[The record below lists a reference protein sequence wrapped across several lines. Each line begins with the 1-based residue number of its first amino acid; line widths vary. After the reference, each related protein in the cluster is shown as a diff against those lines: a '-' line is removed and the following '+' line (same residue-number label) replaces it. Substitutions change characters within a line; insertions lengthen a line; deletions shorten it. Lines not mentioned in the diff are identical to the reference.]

1 MWKEQ
6 EGYLLYEPD
15 QDTLV
20 VSEHIEIHNMQK
32 TAGILPVHSVEKD
45 GMELFLWEHQGLV
58 ELSECIGDLNQKRFV
73 QVLLSVL
80 EVLQEVR
87 AQDVRNLEKIVL
99 DPKYIYMD
107 PYTDQIYL
115 IQLPIPEPMQ
125 SHIGWENRLK
135 ALFNNLLGKNAISG
149 TDFAQS
155 MQILL
160 RGKIAAPEN
169 LGRNLQIIAQK
180 RIYGFAY
187 QKRTRQRR
195 IQSYENPQIRETF
208 EELWII
214 TEKTESQKSQQN
226 VLQSDIKSEIKP
238 ETKPEQIQENI
249 DINTKKEELHIQNR
263 AEESEAEILKQEDQ
277 EQQLQ
282 QQIQEQEV
290 PPHTE
295 RFQQKL
301 LSDQTVATA
310 TKKKEKKQGG
320 IFFRKKKEK
329 EENPVSEPPK
339 IQEVQ
344 SQKPAQEK
352 INTSINAN
360 TNSNSNTNTNTNTNT
375 ILQDQVQI
383 LQNARSRKQDTQV
396 LRQNIWN
403 SISGAPGSGGF
414 ASVAPVKLGGQS
426 GGMGGTGNS
435 QGLQKEQAGNELH
448 FVSFDGT
455 GRVDFLVNKSYFVI
469 GKMAS
474 QVDGVINYTPT
485 ISRAHCA
492 IQLEGSEVY
501 LEDLGSS
508 NHTFVNDRELTPY
521 ERVRIT
527 PKDNIRLAKERFAI
541 LYR

>member
-45 GMELFLWEHQGLV
+45 GIELFLWEHQGLV

-73 QVLLSVL
+73 QVLFSVL

-125 SHIGWENRLK
+125 SHIGWESRLK
-135 ALFNNLLGKNAISG
+135 TLFQDLLEKNSISG

-180 RIYGFAY
+180 RIYGFTY
-187 QKRTRQRR
+187 QKRARQRR
-195 IQSYENPQIRETF
+195 IQPYENPQIREAF
-208 EELWII
+208 EELWSI
-214 TEKTESQKSQQN
+214 TEKTESQKSQKN
-226 VLQSDIKSEIKP
+226 SLQQETNRKADSESDRKPELRPEVREETKSEIKP
-238 ETKPEQIQENI
+238 E
-249 DINTKKEELHIQNR
+249 
-263 AEESEAEILKQEDQ
+263 
-277 EQQLQ
+277 
-282 QQIQEQEV
+282 QIQEQEV
-290 PPHTE
+290 SQHTE
-295 RFQQKL
+295 RFHQKL
-301 LSDQTVATA
+301 LSDQTAATVE
-310 TKKKEKKQGG
+310 KKKEKKQSG

-329 EENPVSEPPK
+329 EEKPVSEPPK

-344 SQKPAQEK
+344 PQKSVTENPNTN
-352 INTSINAN
+352 INSNMS
-360 TNSNSNTNTNTNTNT
+360 TNSNPNTMQ
-375 ILQDQVQI
+375 QDQVQI

-414 ASVAPVKLGGQS
+414 ASVAPVKLGGQNGS
-426 GGMGGTGNS
+426 TGNS
-435 QGLQKEQAGNELH
+435 QGLQREKMGNELH

-455 GRVDFLVNKSYFVI
+455 GRVDFLINKSYFVI

-474 QVDGVINYTPT
+474 QVDGVISYTPT

>member
-45 GMELFLWEHQGLV
+45 GIELFLWEHQGLV

-125 SHIGWENRLK
+125 SHIGWESRLK
-135 ALFNNLLGKNAISG
+135 TLFQDLLGKNSISG

-180 RIYGFAY
+180 RIYGFTY
-187 QKRTRQRR
+187 QKRARQRK
-195 IQSYENPQIRETF
+195 IQPYENPQIREAF
-208 EELWII
+208 EELWSI
-214 TEKTESQKSQQN
+214 TEKTESQKSQKN
-226 VLQSDIKSEIKP
+226 SLQQETNRKADSESDRKPELRPEVREETKSEIKP
-238 ETKPEQIQENI
+238 E
-249 DINTKKEELHIQNR
+249 
-263 AEESEAEILKQEDQ
+263 
-277 EQQLQ
+277 
-282 QQIQEQEV
+282 QIQEQEV
-290 PPHTE
+290 SQHTE
-295 RFQQKL
+295 RFHQKL
-301 LSDQTVATA
+301 LSDQTAATVE
-310 TKKKEKKQGG
+310 KKKQKKQSG

-329 EENPVSEPPK
+329 EEKPVSEPPK

-344 SQKPAQEK
+344 PQKSVTENP
-352 INTSINAN
+352 NTMQ
-360 TNSNSNTNTNTNTNT
+360 
-375 ILQDQVQI
+375 QDQVQI

-414 ASVAPVKLGGQS
+414 ASVAPVKLGGQNGS
-426 GGMGGTGNS
+426 TGNS
-435 QGLQKEQAGNELH
+435 QGLQRETAGNELH

-455 GRVDFLVNKSYFVI
+455 GRVDFLINKSYFVI

-474 QVDGVINYTPT
+474 QVDGVISYTPT

>member
-45 GMELFLWEHQGLV
+45 GIELFLWEHQGLV

-125 SHIGWENRLK
+125 SHIGWESRLK
-135 ALFNNLLGKNAISG
+135 TLFQDLLGKNSISG
-149 TDFAQS
+149 MDFAQS

-169 LGRNLQIIAQK
+169 LRRNLQIIAQK
-180 RIYGFAY
+180 RIYGFTY
-187 QKRTRQRR
+187 QKRARQRR
-195 IQSYENPQIRETF
+195 IQPYENPQIREAF
-208 EELWII
+208 EELWSI
-214 TEKTESQKSQQN
+214 TEKTESQKSQKN
-226 VLQSDIKSEIKP
+226 SLQQETNRKADSESDRKPELRPEVREETKSEIKP
-238 ETKPEQIQENI
+238 E
-249 DINTKKEELHIQNR
+249 
-263 AEESEAEILKQEDQ
+263 
-277 EQQLQ
+277 
-282 QQIQEQEV
+282 QIQEQEV
-290 PPHTE
+290 SQHTE
-295 RFQQKL
+295 RFHQKL
-301 LSDQTVATA
+301 LSDQTAATVE
-310 TKKKEKKQGG
+310 KKKEKKQSG

-329 EENPVSEPPK
+329 EEKPVSEPPK

-344 SQKPAQEK
+344 PQKSVTENP
-352 INTSINAN
+352 NTMQ
-360 TNSNSNTNTNTNTNT
+360 
-375 ILQDQVQI
+375 QDQVQI

-414 ASVAPVKLGGQS
+414 ASVAPVKLGGQNGS
-426 GGMGGTGNS
+426 TGNS
-435 QGLQKEQAGNELH
+435 QGLQRETAGNELH

-455 GRVDFLVNKSYFVI
+455 GRVDFLINKSYFVI

-474 QVDGVINYTPT
+474 QVDGVISYTPT

>member
-45 GMELFLWEHQGLV
+45 GIELFLWEHQGLV

-125 SHIGWENRLK
+125 SHIGWESRLK
-135 ALFNNLLGKNAISG
+135 TLFQDLLGKNSISG

-180 RIYGFAY
+180 RIYGFTY
-187 QKRTRQRR
+187 QKRARQRR
-195 IQSYENPQIRETF
+195 IQPYENPQIREAF
-208 EELWII
+208 EELWSI
-214 TEKTESQKSQQN
+214 TEKTESQKSQKN
-226 VLQSDIKSEIKP
+226 SLQQETNKKADSKSDRKPELRPEVREETKSEIKP
-238 ETKPEQIQENI
+238 E
-249 DINTKKEELHIQNR
+249 
-263 AEESEAEILKQEDQ
+263 
-277 EQQLQ
+277 
-282 QQIQEQEV
+282 QIQEQEV
-290 PPHTE
+290 SQHTE
-295 RFQQKL
+295 RFHQKL
-301 LSDQTVATA
+301 FSDQTAATVE
-310 TKKKEKKQGG
+310 KKKEKKQSG

-329 EENPVSEPPK
+329 EEKPVSEPPK

-344 SQKPAQEK
+344 PQKSVTENP
-352 INTSINAN
+352 N
-360 TNSNSNTNTNTNTNT
+360 TNINSNTSANSNPNTMQ
-375 ILQDQVQI
+375 QDQVQI

-414 ASVAPVKLGGQS
+414 ASVAPVKLGGQNGS
-426 GGMGGTGNS
+426 TGNS
-435 QGLQKEQAGNELH
+435 QGLQREKMGNELH

-455 GRVDFLVNKSYFVI
+455 GRVDFLINKSYFVI

-474 QVDGVINYTPT
+474 QVDGVISYTPT

>member
-6 EGYLLYEPD
+6 EGYLLYEPE

-45 GMELFLWEHQGLV
+45 GIELFLWEHQGLV

-125 SHIGWENRLK
+125 SHIGWESRLK
-135 ALFNNLLGKNAISG
+135 TLFQDLLEKNTISG

-180 RIYGFAY
+180 RIYGFTY
-187 QKRTRQRR
+187 QKRARQRR
-195 IQSYENPQIRETF
+195 IQPYENPQIRESF
-208 EELWII
+208 EELWSI
-214 TEKTESQKSQQN
+214 TEKTESQKSQKNISQQETN
-226 VLQSDIKSEIKP
+226 GKADSESDRKPELRPEVREETKSEIKP
-238 ETKPEQIQENI
+238 E
-249 DINTKKEELHIQNR
+249 
-263 AEESEAEILKQEDQ
+263 
-277 EQQLQ
+277 
-282 QQIQEQEV
+282 QIQEQEV
-290 PPHTE
+290 SQHTE
-295 RFQQKL
+295 RFHQKL
-301 LSDQTVATA
+301 LSDQTAATVE
-310 TKKKEKKQGG
+310 KKKEKKQSG

-329 EENPVSEPPK
+329 EEKPVSEPPK

-344 SQKPAQEK
+344 PQKSVTENPNTN
-352 INTSINAN
+352 INSNTS
-360 TNSNSNTNTNTNTNT
+360 TNSNPNTMQ
-375 ILQDQVQI
+375 QDQVQI

-414 ASVAPVKLGGQS
+414 ASVAPVKLGGQNGS
-426 GGMGGTGNS
+426 TGNS
-435 QGLQKEQAGNELH
+435 QGLQREKMGNELH

-455 GRVDFLVNKSYFVI
+455 GRVDFLINKSYFVI

-474 QVDGVINYTPT
+474 QVDGVISYTPT

>member
-45 GMELFLWEHQGLV
+45 GIELFLWEHQGLV

-125 SHIGWENRLK
+125 SHIGWESRLK
-135 ALFNNLLGKNAISG
+135 TLFQDLLGKNSISG
-149 TDFAQS
+149 MDFAQS

-180 RIYGFAY
+180 RIYGFTY
-187 QKRTRQRR
+187 QKRARQRR
-195 IQSYENPQIRETF
+195 IQPYENPQIREAF
-208 EELWII
+208 EELWSI
-214 TEKTESQKSQQN
+214 TEKTESQKSQKN
-226 VLQSDIKSEIKP
+226 SLQQETNKKADSKSDRKPELRPEVREETKSEIKP
-238 ETKPEQIQENI
+238 E
-249 DINTKKEELHIQNR
+249 
-263 AEESEAEILKQEDQ
+263 
-277 EQQLQ
+277 
-282 QQIQEQEV
+282 QIQEQEV
-290 PPHTE
+290 SQHTE
-295 RFQQKL
+295 RFHQKL
-301 LSDQTVATA
+301 LSDQTAATVE
-310 TKKKEKKQGG
+310 KKKEKKQSG

-329 EENPVSEPPK
+329 EEKPVSEPPK

-344 SQKPAQEK
+344 PQKSVTENP
-352 INTSINAN
+352 N
-360 TNSNSNTNTNTNTNT
+360 TNINSNTSANSNPNTMQ
-375 ILQDQVQI
+375 QDQVQI

-414 ASVAPVKLGGQS
+414 ASVAPVKLGGQNGS
-426 GGMGGTGNS
+426 TGNS
-435 QGLQKEQAGNELH
+435 QGLQREKMGNELH

-455 GRVDFLVNKSYFVI
+455 GRVDFLINKSYFVI

-474 QVDGVINYTPT
+474 QVDGVISYTPT

>member
-45 GMELFLWEHQGLV
+45 GIELFLWEHQGLV

-125 SHIGWENRLK
+125 SHIGWESRLK
-135 ALFNNLLGKNAISG
+135 TLFQDLLGKNSISG

-180 RIYGFAY
+180 RIYGFTY
-187 QKRTRQRR
+187 QKRARQRR
-195 IQSYENPQIRETF
+195 IQPYENPQIREAF
-208 EELWII
+208 EELWSI
-214 TEKTESQKSQQN
+214 TEKTESQKSQKN
-226 VLQSDIKSEIKP
+226 SLQQETNRKADSESDRKPELRPEVREETKSEIKP
-238 ETKPEQIQENI
+238 E
-249 DINTKKEELHIQNR
+249 
-263 AEESEAEILKQEDQ
+263 
-277 EQQLQ
+277 
-282 QQIQEQEV
+282 QIQEQEV
-290 PPHTE
+290 SQHTE
-295 RFQQKL
+295 RFHQKL
-301 LSDQTVATA
+301 LSDQTAATVE
-310 TKKKEKKQGG
+310 KKKEKKQSG

-329 EENPVSEPPK
+329 EEKPVSEPPK

-344 SQKPAQEK
+344 PQKSVTENP
-352 INTSINAN
+352 N
-360 TNSNSNTNTNTNTNT
+360 TNINSNTSANSNPNTMQ
-375 ILQDQVQI
+375 QDQVQI

-414 ASVAPVKLGGQS
+414 ASVAPVKLGGQNGS
-426 GGMGGTGNS
+426 TGNS
-435 QGLQKEQAGNELH
+435 QGLQREKMGNELH

-455 GRVDFLVNKSYFVI
+455 GRVDFLINKSYFVI

-474 QVDGVINYTPT
+474 QVDGVISYTPT

-492 IQLEGSEVY
+492 IQLEGNEVY

>member
-45 GMELFLWEHQGLV
+45 GIELFLWEHQGLV

-73 QVLLSVL
+73 QGRRSVL

-125 SHIGWENRLK
+125 SHIGWESRLK
-135 ALFNNLLGKNAISG
+135 TLFQNLLGKNTISG

-160 RGKIAAPEN
+160 RGKIVAPEN

-180 RIYGFAY
+180 RIYGFTY
-187 QKRTRQRR
+187 QKRARQRR
-195 IQSYENPQIRETF
+195 IQPYENPQIREVF
-208 EELWII
+208 EELWSI
-214 TEKTESQKSQQN
+214 TEKTESQKSQKN
-226 VLQSDIKSEIKP
+226 SLQQETNGKADSESDRKPELRPEVREETKSEIKP
-238 ETKPEQIQENI
+238 E
-249 DINTKKEELHIQNR
+249 
-263 AEESEAEILKQEDQ
+263 
-277 EQQLQ
+277 
-282 QQIQEQEV
+282 QIQEQEV
-290 PPHTE
+290 SQHTE
-295 RFQQKL
+295 RFHQKL
-301 LSDQTVATA
+301 LSDQTAATVE
-310 TKKKEKKQGG
+310 KKKEKKQSG

-329 EENPVSEPPK
+329 EEKPVSEPPK

-344 SQKPAQEK
+344 PQKSVTENP
-352 INTSINAN
+352 NTSV
-360 TNSNSNTNTNTNTNT
+360 NSNTSANSNPNTMQ
-375 ILQDQVQI
+375 QDQVQI

-414 ASVAPVKLGGQS
+414 ASVAPVKLGGQNGS
-426 GGMGGTGNS
+426 TGNS
-435 QGLQKEQAGNELH
+435 QGLQREKMGNELH

-455 GRVDFLVNKSYFVI
+455 GRVDFLINKSYFVI

-474 QVDGVINYTPT
+474 QVDGVISYTPT

>member
-45 GMELFLWEHQGLV
+45 GIELFLWEHQGLV

-125 SHIGWENRLK
+125 SHIGWESRLK
-135 ALFNNLLGKNAISG
+135 TLFQDLLGKNTISG

-187 QKRTRQRR
+187 QKRTRTRR
-195 IQSYENPQIRETF
+195 IQPYENPQIREAF
-208 EELWII
+208 EELWSI
-214 TEKTESQKSQQN
+214 TEKTESQKSQKNISQQETN
-226 VLQSDIKSEIKP
+226 GKADSESDRKPELRPEVREETKSEIK
-238 ETKPEQIQENI
+238 
-249 DINTKKEELHIQNR
+249 
-263 AEESEAEILKQEDQ
+263 SE
-277 EQQLQ
+277 
-282 QQIQEQEV
+282 QIQEQEV
-290 PPHTE
+290 SQHTE
-295 RFQQKL
+295 RFHQKL
-301 LSDQTVATA
+301 LSDQTAATVE
-310 TKKKEKKQGG
+310 KKKEKKQSG

-329 EENPVSEPPK
+329 EEKPVSEPPK

-344 SQKPAQEK
+344 PQKSVTENPNTN
-352 INTSINAN
+352 INSNTS
-360 TNSNSNTNTNTNTNT
+360 TNSNPNTMQ
-375 ILQDQVQI
+375 QDQVQI

-414 ASVAPVKLGGQS
+414 ASVAPVKLGGQNGS
-426 GGMGGTGNS
+426 TGNS
-435 QGLQKEQAGNELH
+435 QGLQREKMGNELH

-455 GRVDFLVNKSYFVI
+455 GRVDFLINKSYFVI

-474 QVDGVINYTPT
+474 QVDGVISYTPT

>member
-6 EGYLLYEPD
+6 EGYLLYEPE

-32 TAGILPVHSVEKD
+32 TAGILSVHSVEKD
-45 GMELFLWEHQGLV
+45 GIELFLWEHQGLV

-125 SHIGWENRLK
+125 SHIGWESRLK
-135 ALFNNLLGKNAISG
+135 TLFQDLLGKNSISG

-180 RIYGFAY
+180 RIYGFTY
-187 QKRTRQRR
+187 QKRARQRR
-195 IQSYENPQIRETF
+195 IQPYENPQIREAF
-208 EELWII
+208 EELWSI
-214 TEKTESQKSQQN
+214 TEKTESQKSQKN
-226 VLQSDIKSEIKP
+226 SLQQETNRKADSESDRKPELRPEVREETKSEIKP
-238 ETKPEQIQENI
+238 E
-249 DINTKKEELHIQNR
+249 
-263 AEESEAEILKQEDQ
+263 
-277 EQQLQ
+277 
-282 QQIQEQEV
+282 QIQEQEV
-290 PPHTE
+290 SQHTE
-295 RFQQKL
+295 RFHQKL
-301 LSDQTVATA
+301 LSDQTAATVE
-310 TKKKEKKQGG
+310 KKKEKKQSG

-329 EENPVSEPPK
+329 EEKPVSEPPK

-344 SQKPAQEK
+344 PQKSVTENP
-352 INTSINAN
+352 N
-360 TNSNSNTNTNTNTNT
+360 TNINSNTSANSNPNTMQ
-375 ILQDQVQI
+375 QDQVQI

-414 ASVAPVKLGGQS
+414 ASVAPVKLGGQNGS
-426 GGMGGTGNS
+426 TGNS
-435 QGLQKEQAGNELH
+435 QGLQREKMGNELH

-455 GRVDFLVNKSYFVI
+455 GRVDFLINKSYFVI

-474 QVDGVINYTPT
+474 QVDGVISYTPT

>member
-6 EGYLLYEPD
+6 EGYLLYEPE

-45 GMELFLWEHQGLV
+45 GIELFLWEHQGLV

-125 SHIGWENRLK
+125 SHIGWESRLK
-135 ALFNNLLGKNAISG
+135 TLFQDLLGKNSISG

-180 RIYGFAY
+180 RIYGFTY
-187 QKRTRQRR
+187 QKRARQRR
-195 IQSYENPQIRETF
+195 IQPYENPQIREAF
-208 EELWII
+208 EELWSI
-214 TEKTESQKSQQN
+214 TEKTESQKSQKN
-226 VLQSDIKSEIKP
+226 SLQQETNKKADSKSDRKPELRPEVREETKSEIKP
-238 ETKPEQIQENI
+238 E
-249 DINTKKEELHIQNR
+249 
-263 AEESEAEILKQEDQ
+263 
-277 EQQLQ
+277 
-282 QQIQEQEV
+282 QIQEQEV
-290 PPHTE
+290 SQHTE
-295 RFQQKL
+295 RFHQKL
-301 LSDQTVATA
+301 LSDQTAATVE
-310 TKKKEKKQGG
+310 KKKEKKQSG

-329 EENPVSEPPK
+329 EEKPVSEPPK

-344 SQKPAQEK
+344 PQKSVTENP
-352 INTSINAN
+352 NTSV
-360 TNSNSNTNTNTNTNT
+360 NSNPNTMHK
-375 ILQDQVQI
+375 DQVQI

-403 SISGAPGSGGF
+403 SISGKPGSGGF
-414 ASVAPVKLGGQS
+414 ASVAPVKLGGQNGS
-426 GGMGGTGNS
+426 TGNS
-435 QGLQKEQAGNELH
+435 QGLQREKMGNELH

-455 GRVDFLVNKSYFVI
+455 GRIDFLINKSYFVI

-474 QVDGVINYTPT
+474 QVDGVISYTPT

>member
-45 GMELFLWEHQGLV
+45 GIELFLWEHQGLV

-125 SHIGWENRLK
+125 SHIGWESRLK
-135 ALFNNLLGKNAISG
+135 TLFQDLLGKNSISG

-180 RIYGFAY
+180 RIYGFTY
-187 QKRTRQRR
+187 QKRARQRR
-195 IQSYENPQIRETF
+195 IQPYENPQIREAF
-208 EELWII
+208 EELWSI
-214 TEKTESQKSQQN
+214 TEKTESQKSQKN
-226 VLQSDIKSEIKP
+226 SLQQETNGKADSESDRKPELRPEVREETKSEIKP
-238 ETKPEQIQENI
+238 E
-249 DINTKKEELHIQNR
+249 
-263 AEESEAEILKQEDQ
+263 
-277 EQQLQ
+277 
-282 QQIQEQEV
+282 QIQEQEV
-290 PPHTE
+290 SQHTE
-295 RFQQKL
+295 RFHQKL
-301 LSDQTVATA
+301 LSDQTAATVE
-310 TKKKEKKQGG
+310 KKKEKKQSG

-329 EENPVSEPPK
+329 EEKPVSEPPK

-344 SQKPAQEK
+344 PQKSVTENP
-352 INTSINAN
+352 N
-360 TNSNSNTNTNTNTNT
+360 TNINSNTSTNSSPNTMQ
-375 ILQDQVQI
+375 QDQVQI

-414 ASVAPVKLGGQS
+414 ASVAPVKLGGQNGS
-426 GGMGGTGNS
+426 TGNS
-435 QGLQKEQAGNELH
+435 QGLQREKTGNELH

-455 GRVDFLVNKSYFVI
+455 GRVDFLINKSYFVI

>member
-45 GMELFLWEHQGLV
+45 GIELFLWEHQGLV

-125 SHIGWENRLK
+125 SHIGWESRLK
-135 ALFNNLLGKNAISG
+135 TLFQNLLGKNTIFG

-180 RIYGFAY
+180 RIYGFTY
-187 QKRTRQRR
+187 QKRARQRR
-195 IQSYENPQIRETF
+195 IQPYENPQIREAF
-208 EELWII
+208 EELWSI
-214 TEKTESQKSQQN
+214 TEKTESQKSQKN
-226 VLQSDIKSEIKP
+226 SLQQETNGKADSESDRKPELRPEVREETKSEIKP
-238 ETKPEQIQENI
+238 E
-249 DINTKKEELHIQNR
+249 
-263 AEESEAEILKQEDQ
+263 
-277 EQQLQ
+277 
-282 QQIQEQEV
+282 QIQEQEV
-290 PPHTE
+290 SQHTE
-295 RFQQKL
+295 RFHQKL
-301 LSDQTVATA
+301 LSDQTAATVE
-310 TKKKEKKQGG
+310 KKKEKKQSG

-329 EENPVSEPPK
+329 EEKPVSEPPK

-344 SQKPAQEK
+344 PQKSVTENP
-352 INTSINAN
+352 NTSV
-360 TNSNSNTNTNTNTNT
+360 NSNTSANSNPNTMQ
-375 ILQDQVQI
+375 QDQVQI

-414 ASVAPVKLGGQS
+414 ASVAPVKLGGQNGS
-426 GGMGGTGNS
+426 TGNS
-435 QGLQKEQAGNELH
+435 QGLQREKMGNELH

-455 GRVDFLVNKSYFVI
+455 GRVDFLINKSYFVI

-474 QVDGVINYTPT
+474 QVDGVISYTPT

>member
-6 EGYLLYEPD
+6 EGYLLYEPE

-45 GMELFLWEHQGLV
+45 GIELFLWEHQGLV

-125 SHIGWENRLK
+125 SHIGWESRLK
-135 ALFNNLLGKNAISG
+135 TLFQDLLGKNSISG

-180 RIYGFAY
+180 RIYGFTY
-187 QKRTRQRR
+187 QKRARQRR
-195 IQSYENPQIRETF
+195 IQPYENPQIREAF
-208 EELWII
+208 EELWSI
-214 TEKTESQKSQQN
+214 TEKTESQKSQKN
-226 VLQSDIKSEIKP
+226 SLQQETNRKADSESDRKPELRPEVREETKSEIKP
-238 ETKPEQIQENI
+238 E
-249 DINTKKEELHIQNR
+249 
-263 AEESEAEILKQEDQ
+263 
-277 EQQLQ
+277 
-282 QQIQEQEV
+282 QIQEQEV
-290 PPHTE
+290 SQHTE
-295 RFQQKL
+295 RFHQKL
-301 LSDQTVATA
+301 LSDQTAATVE
-310 TKKKEKKQGG
+310 KKKEKKQSG

-329 EENPVSEPPK
+329 EEKPVSEPPK

-344 SQKPAQEK
+344 PQKSVTENP
-352 INTSINAN
+352 N
-360 TNSNSNTNTNTNTNT
+360 TNINSNTSANSNPNTMQ
-375 ILQDQVQI
+375 QDQVQI

-414 ASVAPVKLGGQS
+414 ASVAPVKLGGQNGS
-426 GGMGGTGNS
+426 TGNS
-435 QGLQKEQAGNELH
+435 QGLQREKMGNELH

-455 GRVDFLVNKSYFVI
+455 GRVDFLINKSYFVI

-474 QVDGVINYTPT
+474 QVDGVISYTPT

>member
-45 GMELFLWEHQGLV
+45 GIELFLWEHQGLV

-125 SHIGWENRLK
+125 SHIGWESRLK
-135 ALFNNLLGKNAISG
+135 TLFQDLLGKNSISG

-180 RIYGFAY
+180 RIYGFTY
-187 QKRTRQRR
+187 QKRARQRR
-195 IQSYENPQIRETF
+195 IQPYENPQIREAF
-208 EELWII
+208 EELWSI
-214 TEKTESQKSQQN
+214 TEKTESQKSQKN
-226 VLQSDIKSEIKP
+226 ILQQETNRKADSESDRKPELRPEVREEIKSEIKP
-238 ETKPEQIQENI
+238 E
-249 DINTKKEELHIQNR
+249 
-263 AEESEAEILKQEDQ
+263 
-277 EQQLQ
+277 
-282 QQIQEQEV
+282 QIQEQEISQ
-290 PPHTE
+290 HTE
-295 RFQQKL
+295 RFHQKL
-301 LSDQTVATA
+301 LSDQTAATVE
-310 TKKKEKKQGG
+310 KKKEKKQSG

-329 EENPVSEPPK
+329 EEKPVSEPPK

-344 SQKPAQEK
+344 PQKSVTENP
-352 INTSINAN
+352 N
-360 TNSNSNTNTNTNTNT
+360 TNINSNTSTNSSPNTMQ
-375 ILQDQVQI
+375 QDQVQI

-414 ASVAPVKLGGQS
+414 ASVAPVKLGGQNGS
-426 GGMGGTGNS
+426 MGNS
-435 QGLQKEQAGNELH
+435 QGLQREKMGNELH

-455 GRVDFLVNKSYFVI
+455 GRIDFLINKSYFVI

-474 QVDGVINYTPT
+474 QVDGVISYTPT

>member
-45 GMELFLWEHQGLV
+45 GIELFLWEHQGLV

-125 SHIGWENRLK
+125 SHIGWESRLK
-135 ALFNNLLGKNAISG
+135 TLFQDLLGKNSISG

-180 RIYGFAY
+180 RIYGFTY
-187 QKRTRQRR
+187 QKRARQRR
-195 IQSYENPQIRETF
+195 IQPYENPQIREAF
-208 EELWII
+208 EELWSI
-214 TEKTESQKSQQN
+214 TEKTESQKSQKN
-226 VLQSDIKSEIKP
+226 SLQQETNRKADSESDRKPELRPEVREETKSEIKP
-238 ETKPEQIQENI
+238 EK
-249 DINTKKEELHIQNR
+249 
-263 AEESEAEILKQEDQ
+263 
-277 EQQLQ
+277 
-282 QQIQEQEV
+282 IQEQEV
-290 PPHTE
+290 SQHTE

-301 LSDQTVATA
+301 LSDQTAATVE
-310 TKKKEKKQGG
+310 KKKEKKQSG

-329 EENPVSEPPK
+329 EEKPVSEPPK

-344 SQKPAQEK
+344 PQKSVTENP
-352 INTSINAN
+352 N
-360 TNSNSNTNTNTNTNT
+360 TNINSNTSANSNPNTMQ
-375 ILQDQVQI
+375 QDQVQI

-414 ASVAPVKLGGQS
+414 ASVAPVKLGGQNGS
-426 GGMGGTGNS
+426 TGNS
-435 QGLQKEQAGNELH
+435 QGLQREKMGNELH

-455 GRVDFLVNKSYFVI
+455 GRVDFLINKSYFVI

-474 QVDGVINYTPT
+474 QVDGVISYTPT

>member
-45 GMELFLWEHQGLV
+45 GIELFLWEHQGLV

-125 SHIGWENRLK
+125 SHIGWESRLK
-135 ALFNNLLGKNAISG
+135 TLFQDLLGKNTISG

-169 LGRNLQIIAQK
+169 LGRNLQIITQK
-180 RIYGFAY
+180 RIYGFTY
-187 QKRTRQRR
+187 QKRARQRR
-195 IQSYENPQIRETF
+195 IQPYENPQIREAF
-208 EELWII
+208 EELWSI
-214 TEKTESQKSQQN
+214 TEKTESQKSQKN
-226 VLQSDIKSEIKP
+226 ILQQETNRKADSESDRKPELRPEVREEIKSEIKP
-238 ETKPEQIQENI
+238 E
-249 DINTKKEELHIQNR
+249 
-263 AEESEAEILKQEDQ
+263 
-277 EQQLQ
+277 
-282 QQIQEQEV
+282 QIQEQEV
-290 PPHTE
+290 SQHTE
-295 RFQQKL
+295 RFHQKL
-301 LSDQTVATA
+301 LSDQTAATVE
-310 TKKKEKKQGG
+310 KKKEKKQSG

-329 EENPVSEPPK
+329 EEKPVSEPPK

-344 SQKPAQEK
+344 PQKSVTENP
-352 INTSINAN
+352 NTSV
-360 TNSNSNTNTNTNTNT
+360 NSNPNTMQ
-375 ILQDQVQI
+375 QDQVQI

-414 ASVAPVKLGGQS
+414 ASVAPVKLGGQNGS
-426 GGMGGTGNS
+426 TGNS
-435 QGLQKEQAGNELH
+435 QGLQRETAGNELH

-455 GRVDFLVNKSYFVI
+455 GRVDFLINKSYFVI

-474 QVDGVINYTPT
+474 QVDGVISYTPT

>member
-32 TAGILPVHSVEKD
+32 TVGILPVHSVEKD
-45 GMELFLWEHQGLV
+45 GIELFLWEHQGLV

-73 QVLLSVL
+73 QVLFSVL

-87 AQDVRNLEKIVL
+87 AQDVRNLEKNVL

-125 SHIGWENRLK
+125 SHIGWESRLK
-135 ALFNNLLGKNAISG
+135 TLFQDLLEKNSISG

-180 RIYGFAY
+180 RIYGFTY
-187 QKRTRQRR
+187 QKRARQRR
-195 IQSYENPQIRETF
+195 IQPYENPQIREAF
-208 EELWII
+208 EELWSI
-214 TEKTESQKSQQN
+214 TEKTESQKSQKN
-226 VLQSDIKSEIKP
+226 SLQQETNRKADSESDRKPELRPEVREETKSEIKP
-238 ETKPEQIQENI
+238 E
-249 DINTKKEELHIQNR
+249 
-263 AEESEAEILKQEDQ
+263 
-277 EQQLQ
+277 
-282 QQIQEQEV
+282 QIQEQEV
-290 PPHTE
+290 SQHTE
-295 RFQQKL
+295 RFHQKL
-301 LSDQTVATA
+301 LSDQTAATVE
-310 TKKKEKKQGG
+310 KKKEKKQSG

-329 EENPVSEPPK
+329 EEKPVSEPPK

-344 SQKPAQEK
+344 PQKSVTENPNTN
-352 INTSINAN
+352 INSNMS
-360 TNSNSNTNTNTNTNT
+360 TNSNPNTMQ
-375 ILQDQVQI
+375 QDQVQI

-414 ASVAPVKLGGQS
+414 ASVAPVKLGGQNGS
-426 GGMGGTGNS
+426 TGNS
-435 QGLQKEQAGNELH
+435 QGLQREKMGNELH

-455 GRVDFLVNKSYFVI
+455 GRVDFLINKSYFVI

-474 QVDGVINYTPT
+474 QVDGVISYTPT

>member
-6 EGYLLYEPD
+6 EGYLLYEPE

-45 GMELFLWEHQGLV
+45 GIELFLWEHQGLV

-125 SHIGWENRLK
+125 SHIGWESRLK
-135 ALFNNLLGKNAISG
+135 TLFQDLLGKNSISG

-180 RIYGFAY
+180 RIYGFTY
-187 QKRTRQRR
+187 QKRARQRR
-195 IQSYENPQIRETF
+195 IQPYENPQIREAF
-208 EELWII
+208 EELWSI
-214 TEKTESQKSQQN
+214 TEKTESQKSQKN
-226 VLQSDIKSEIKP
+226 SLQQETNRKADSESDRKPELRPEVREETKSEIKP
-238 ETKPEQIQENI
+238 E
-249 DINTKKEELHIQNR
+249 
-263 AEESEAEILKQEDQ
+263 
-277 EQQLQ
+277 
-282 QQIQEQEV
+282 QIQEQEV
-290 PPHTE
+290 SQHTE
-295 RFQQKL
+295 RFHQKL
-301 LSDQTVATA
+301 LSDQTAATVE
-310 TKKKEKKQGG
+310 KKKEKKQSG

-329 EENPVSEPPK
+329 EEKPVSEPPK

-344 SQKPAQEK
+344 PQKSVTENP
-352 INTSINAN
+352 N
-360 TNSNSNTNTNTNTNT
+360 TNINSNTSANSNPNTMQ
-375 ILQDQVQI
+375 QDQVQI

-414 ASVAPVKLGGQS
+414 ASVEPVKLGGQNGS
-426 GGMGGTGNS
+426 TGNS
-435 QGLQKEQAGNELH
+435 QGLQREKMGNELH

-455 GRVDFLVNKSYFVI
+455 GRVDFLINKSYFVI

-474 QVDGVINYTPT
+474 QVDGVISYTPT

>member
-45 GMELFLWEHQGLV
+45 GIELFLWEHQGLV

-125 SHIGWENRLK
+125 SHIGWESRLK
-135 ALFNNLLGKNAISG
+135 TLFQDLLGKNSISG
-149 TDFAQS
+149 MDFAQS

-180 RIYGFAY
+180 RIYGFTY
-187 QKRTRQRR
+187 QKRARQRR
-195 IQSYENPQIRETF
+195 IQPYENPQIREAF
-208 EELWII
+208 EELWSI
-214 TEKTESQKSQQN
+214 TEKTESQKSQKN
-226 VLQSDIKSEIKP
+226 SLQQETNRKADSESDRKPELRPEVREETKSEIKP
-238 ETKPEQIQENI
+238 E
-249 DINTKKEELHIQNR
+249 
-263 AEESEAEILKQEDQ
+263 
-277 EQQLQ
+277 
-282 QQIQEQEV
+282 QIQEQEV
-290 PPHTE
+290 SQHTE
-295 RFQQKL
+295 RFHQKL
-301 LSDQTVATA
+301 LSDQTAATVE
-310 TKKKEKKQGG
+310 KKKEKKQSG

-329 EENPVSEPPK
+329 EEKPVSEPPK

-344 SQKPAQEK
+344 PQKSVTENP
-352 INTSINAN
+352 N
-360 TNSNSNTNTNTNTNT
+360 TNINPNTMQ
-375 ILQDQVQI
+375 QDQVQI

-414 ASVAPVKLGGQS
+414 ASVAPVKLGGQNGS
-426 GGMGGTGNS
+426 TGNS
-435 QGLQKEQAGNELH
+435 QGLQRETAGNELH

-455 GRVDFLVNKSYFVI
+455 GRVDFLINKSYFVI

-474 QVDGVINYTPT
+474 QVDGVISYTPT

>member
-45 GMELFLWEHQGLV
+45 GIELFLWEHQGLV

-125 SHIGWENRLK
+125 SHIGWESRLK
-135 ALFNNLLGKNAISG
+135 TLFQDLLGKNSISG

-155 MQILL
+155 MRILL

-180 RIYGFAY
+180 RIYGFTY
-187 QKRTRQRR
+187 QKRARQGR
-195 IQSYENPQIRETF
+195 IQPYENPQIREAF
-208 EELWII
+208 EELWSI
-214 TEKTESQKSQQN
+214 TEKTESQKSQKN
-226 VLQSDIKSEIKP
+226 SLQQETNRKADSESDRKPELRPEVREETKSEIKP
-238 ETKPEQIQENI
+238 E
-249 DINTKKEELHIQNR
+249 
-263 AEESEAEILKQEDQ
+263 
-277 EQQLQ
+277 
-282 QQIQEQEV
+282 QIQEQEV
-290 PPHTE
+290 SQHTE

-301 LSDQTVATA
+301 LSDQTAATVE
-310 TKKKEKKQGG
+310 KKKEKKQSG

-329 EENPVSEPPK
+329 EEKPVSEPPK

-344 SQKPAQEK
+344 PQKSVTENP
-352 INTSINAN
+352 N
-360 TNSNSNTNTNTNTNT
+360 TNINSNTSANSNPNTMQ
-375 ILQDQVQI
+375 QDQVQI

-414 ASVAPVKLGGQS
+414 ASVAPVKLGGQNGS
-426 GGMGGTGNS
+426 TGNS
-435 QGLQKEQAGNELH
+435 QGLQREKMGNELH

-455 GRVDFLVNKSYFVI
+455 GRVDFLINKSYFVI

-474 QVDGVINYTPT
+474 QVDGVISYTPT

>member
-45 GMELFLWEHQGLV
+45 GIELFLWEHQGLV

-73 QVLLSVL
+73 QVLRSVL

-99 DPKYIYMD
+99 DPKYIYM
-107 PYTDQIYL
+107 
-115 IQLPIPEPMQ
+115 EPMQ
-125 SHIGWENRLK
+125 SHIGWESRLK
-135 ALFNNLLGKNAISG
+135 TLFQNLLGKNTISG

-160 RGKIAAPEN
+160 RGKFVAPEN

-180 RIYGFAY
+180 RIYGFTY
-187 QKRTRQRR
+187 QKRARQRR
-195 IQSYENPQIRETF
+195 IQPYENPQIREVF
-208 EELWII
+208 EELWSI
-214 TEKTESQKSQQN
+214 TEKTESQKSQKN
-226 VLQSDIKSEIKP
+226 SLQQETNGKADSESDRKPELRPEVREETKSEIKP
-238 ETKPEQIQENI
+238 E
-249 DINTKKEELHIQNR
+249 
-263 AEESEAEILKQEDQ
+263 
-277 EQQLQ
+277 
-282 QQIQEQEV
+282 QIQEQEV
-290 PPHTE
+290 SQHTE
-295 RFQQKL
+295 RFHQKL
-301 LSDQTVATA
+301 LSDQTAATVE
-310 TKKKEKKQGG
+310 KKKEKKQSG

-329 EENPVSEPPK
+329 EEKPVSEPPK

-344 SQKPAQEK
+344 PQKSVTENP
-352 INTSINAN
+352 NTSV
-360 TNSNSNTNTNTNTNT
+360 NSNTSANSNPNTMQ
-375 ILQDQVQI
+375 QDQVQI

-414 ASVAPVKLGGQS
+414 ASVAPVKLGGQNGS
-426 GGMGGTGNS
+426 TGNS
-435 QGLQKEQAGNELH
+435 QGLQREKMGNELH

-455 GRVDFLVNKSYFVI
+455 GRVDFLINKSYFVI

-474 QVDGVINYTPT
+474 QVDGVISYTPT

>member
-45 GMELFLWEHQGLV
+45 GIELFLWEHQGLV

-125 SHIGWENRLK
+125 SHIGWESRLK
-135 ALFNNLLGKNAISG
+135 TLFQDLLGKNSISG

-180 RIYGFAY
+180 RIYGFTY
-187 QKRTRQRR
+187 QKRARQRR
-195 IQSYENPQIRETF
+195 IQPYENPQIREAF
-208 EELWII
+208 EELWSI
-214 TEKTESQKSQQN
+214 TEKTESQKSQKN
-226 VLQSDIKSEIKP
+226 SLQQETNRKADSKSDRKPELRPEVREETKSEIKP
-238 ETKPEQIQENI
+238 E
-249 DINTKKEELHIQNR
+249 
-263 AEESEAEILKQEDQ
+263 
-277 EQQLQ
+277 
-282 QQIQEQEV
+282 QIQEQEV
-290 PPHTE
+290 SQHTE

-301 LSDQTVATA
+301 LSDQTAATVE
-310 TKKKEKKQGG
+310 KKKEKKQSG

-329 EENPVSEPPK
+329 EEKPVSEPPK

-344 SQKPAQEK
+344 PQKSVTENP
-352 INTSINAN
+352 N
-360 TNSNSNTNTNTNTNT
+360 TNINSNTSANSNPNTMQ
-375 ILQDQVQI
+375 QDQVQI

-414 ASVAPVKLGGQS
+414 ASVAPVKLGGQNGS
-426 GGMGGTGNS
+426 TGNS
-435 QGLQKEQAGNELH
+435 QGLQREKMGNELH

-455 GRVDFLVNKSYFVI
+455 GRVDFLINKSYFVI

-474 QVDGVINYTPT
+474 QVDGVISYTPT

>member
-45 GMELFLWEHQGLV
+45 GIELFLWEHQGLV

-115 IQLPIPEPMQ
+115 IQIPISEPMQ
-125 SHIGWENRLK
+125 SHIGWESRLK
-135 ALFNNLLGKNAISG
+135 ILFQDLLGKNTISG

-180 RIYGFAY
+180 RIYGFTY
-187 QKRTRQRR
+187 QKRARQRR
-195 IQSYENPQIRETF
+195 IQPYENPQIREAF
-208 EELWII
+208 EELWSI
-214 TEKTESQKSQQN
+214 TEKTESQKSQKN
-226 VLQSDIKSEIKP
+226 SLQQEINRKADSESDRKPELRPEVGEETKSEIKP
-238 ETKPEQIQENI
+238 E
-249 DINTKKEELHIQNR
+249 
-263 AEESEAEILKQEDQ
+263 
-277 EQQLQ
+277 
-282 QQIQEQEV
+282 QIQEQEV
-290 PPHTE
+290 SQHTE
-295 RFQQKL
+295 RFHQKL
-301 LSDQTVATA
+301 FSDQTAATVE
-310 TKKKEKKQGG
+310 KKKEKKQSG

-329 EENPVSEPPK
+329 EEKPVSEPPK

-344 SQKPAQEK
+344 PQKSVTENP
-352 INTSINAN
+352 N
-360 TNSNSNTNTNTNTNT
+360 TNINSNTSANSNPNTMQ
-375 ILQDQVQI
+375 QDQVQI

-414 ASVAPVKLGGQS
+414 ASVAPVKLGGQNGS
-426 GGMGGTGNS
+426 TGNS
-435 QGLQKEQAGNELH
+435 QGLQREKMGNELH

-455 GRVDFLVNKSYFVI
+455 GRVDFLINKSYFVI

-474 QVDGVINYTPT
+474 QVDGVISYTPT

>member
-45 GMELFLWEHQGLV
+45 GIELFLWEHQGLV

-125 SHIGWENRLK
+125 SHIGWESRLK
-135 ALFNNLLGKNAISG
+135 TLFQDLLGKNTISG
-149 TDFAQS
+149 TNFAQS

-180 RIYGFAY
+180 RIYGFTY
-187 QKRTRQRR
+187 QKRARQRR
-195 IQSYENPQIRETF
+195 IQPYENPQIREAF
-208 EELWII
+208 EELWSI
-214 TEKTESQKSQQN
+214 TEKTESQKSQKN
-226 VLQSDIKSEIKP
+226 SLQQETNRKADSESDRKPELRPEVREETKSEIKP
-238 ETKPEQIQENI
+238 E
-249 DINTKKEELHIQNR
+249 
-263 AEESEAEILKQEDQ
+263 
-277 EQQLQ
+277 
-282 QQIQEQEV
+282 QIQEQEV
-290 PPHTE
+290 SQHTE
-295 RFQQKL
+295 RFHQKL
-301 LSDQTVATA
+301 LSDQTAATVE
-310 TKKKEKKQGG
+310 KKKEKKQSG

-329 EENPVSEPPK
+329 EEKPVSEPPK

-344 SQKPAQEK
+344 PQKSVTENP
-352 INTSINAN
+352 N
-360 TNSNSNTNTNTNTNT
+360 TNINSNMSANSNPNTMQ
-375 ILQDQVQI
+375 QDQVQI

-414 ASVAPVKLGGQS
+414 ASVAPVKLGGQNGS
-426 GGMGGTGNS
+426 TGNS
-435 QGLQKEQAGNELH
+435 QGLQRETAGNELH

-455 GRVDFLVNKSYFVI
+455 GRVDFLINKSYFVI

-474 QVDGVINYTPT
+474 QVDGVISYTPT

>member
-6 EGYLLYEPD
+6 KGYLLYEPD

-45 GMELFLWEHQGLV
+45 GIELFLWEHQGLV

-125 SHIGWENRLK
+125 SHIGWESRLK
-135 ALFNNLLGKNAISG
+135 TLFQDLLGKNSISG
-149 TDFAQS
+149 MDFAQS

-180 RIYGFAY
+180 RIYGFTY
-187 QKRTRQRR
+187 QKRARQRR
-195 IQSYENPQIRETF
+195 IQPYENPQIREAF
-208 EELWII
+208 EELWSI
-214 TEKTESQKSQQN
+214 TEKTESQKSQKN
-226 VLQSDIKSEIKP
+226 SLQQETNRKADSESDRKPELRPEVREETKSEIKP
-238 ETKPEQIQENI
+238 E
-249 DINTKKEELHIQNR
+249 
-263 AEESEAEILKQEDQ
+263 
-277 EQQLQ
+277 
-282 QQIQEQEV
+282 QIQEQEV
-290 PPHTE
+290 SQHTE
-295 RFQQKL
+295 RFHQKL
-301 LSDQTVATA
+301 LSDQTAATVE
-310 TKKKEKKQGG
+310 KKKEKKQSG

-329 EENPVSEPPK
+329 EEKPVSEPPK

-344 SQKPAQEK
+344 PQKSVTENP
-352 INTSINAN
+352 N
-360 TNSNSNTNTNTNTNT
+360 TNINSNTSANSNPNTMQ
-375 ILQDQVQI
+375 QDQVQI

-414 ASVAPVKLGGQS
+414 ASVAPVKLGGQNGS
-426 GGMGGTGNS
+426 TGNS
-435 QGLQKEQAGNELH
+435 QGLQRETAGNELH

-455 GRVDFLVNKSYFVI
+455 GRVDFLINKSYFVI

-474 QVDGVINYTPT
+474 QVDGVISYTPT

>member
-6 EGYLLYEPD
+6 EGYLLYEPE

-45 GMELFLWEHQGLV
+45 GIELFLWEHQGLV

-125 SHIGWENRLK
+125 SHIGWESRLK
-135 ALFNNLLGKNAISG
+135 TLFQDLLGKNSISG
-149 TDFAQS
+149 MDFAQS

-180 RIYGFAY
+180 RIYGFTY
-187 QKRTRQRR
+187 QKRARQRR
-195 IQSYENPQIRETF
+195 IQPYENPQIREAF
-208 EELWII
+208 EELWSI
-214 TEKTESQKSQQN
+214 TEKTESQKSQKN
-226 VLQSDIKSEIKP
+226 SLQQETNRKADSESDRKPELRPEVREETKSEIKP
-238 ETKPEQIQENI
+238 E
-249 DINTKKEELHIQNR
+249 
-263 AEESEAEILKQEDQ
+263 
-277 EQQLQ
+277 
-282 QQIQEQEV
+282 QIQEQEV
-290 PPHTE
+290 SQHTE
-295 RFQQKL
+295 RFHQKL
-301 LSDQTVATA
+301 LSDQTAATVE
-310 TKKKEKKQGG
+310 KKKEKKQSG

-329 EENPVSEPPK
+329 EEKPVSEPPK

-344 SQKPAQEK
+344 PQKSVTENP
-352 INTSINAN
+352 N
-360 TNSNSNTNTNTNTNT
+360 TNINSNTSANSNPNTMQ
-375 ILQDQVQI
+375 QDQVQI

-414 ASVAPVKLGGQS
+414 ASVAPVKLGGQNGS
-426 GGMGGTGNS
+426 TGNS
-435 QGLQKEQAGNELH
+435 QGLQRETAGNELH

-455 GRVDFLVNKSYFVI
+455 GRVDFLINKSYFVI

-474 QVDGVINYTPT
+474 QVDGVISYTPT

>member
-45 GMELFLWEHQGLV
+45 GIELFLWEHQGLV

-125 SHIGWENRLK
+125 SHIGWESRLK
-135 ALFNNLLGKNAISG
+135 TLFQDLLGKNSISG

-180 RIYGFAY
+180 RIYGFTY
-187 QKRTRQRR
+187 QKRARQRR
-195 IQSYENPQIRETF
+195 IQPYENPQIREAF
-208 EELWII
+208 EELWSI
-214 TEKTESQKSQQN
+214 TEKTESQKSQKN
-226 VLQSDIKSEIKP
+226 SLQQETNRKADSESDRKPELRPEVREETKSEIKP
-238 ETKPEQIQENI
+238 E
-249 DINTKKEELHIQNR
+249 
-263 AEESEAEILKQEDQ
+263 
-277 EQQLQ
+277 
-282 QQIQEQEV
+282 QIQEQEV
-290 PPHTE
+290 SQHTE
-295 RFQQKL
+295 RFHQKL
-301 LSDQTVATA
+301 LSDQIAATVE
-310 TKKKEKKQGG
+310 KKKEKKQSG

-329 EENPVSEPPK
+329 EEKPVSEPPK

-344 SQKPAQEK
+344 PQKSVTENP
-352 INTSINAN
+352 N
-360 TNSNSNTNTNTNTNT
+360 TNINSNTSANSNPNTMQ
-375 ILQDQVQI
+375 QDQVQI

-414 ASVAPVKLGGQS
+414 ASVAPVKLGGQNGS
-426 GGMGGTGNS
+426 TGNS
-435 QGLQKEQAGNELH
+435 QGLQREKMGNELH

-455 GRVDFLVNKSYFVI
+455 GRVDFLINKSYFVI

-474 QVDGVINYTPT
+474 QVDGVISYTPT

>member
-32 TAGILPVHSVEKD
+32 TVGILPVHSVEKD
-45 GMELFLWEHQGLV
+45 GIELFLWEHQGLV

-73 QVLLSVL
+73 QVLFSVL

-125 SHIGWENRLK
+125 SHIGWESRLK
-135 ALFNNLLGKNAISG
+135 TLFQDLLEKNSISG

-180 RIYGFAY
+180 RIYGFTY
-187 QKRTRQRR
+187 QKRARQRR
-195 IQSYENPQIRETF
+195 IQPYENPQIREAF
-208 EELWII
+208 EELWSI
-214 TEKTESQKSQQN
+214 TEKTESQKSQKN
-226 VLQSDIKSEIKP
+226 SLQQETNRKADSESDRKPELRPEVREETKSEIKP
-238 ETKPEQIQENI
+238 E
-249 DINTKKEELHIQNR
+249 
-263 AEESEAEILKQEDQ
+263 
-277 EQQLQ
+277 
-282 QQIQEQEV
+282 QIQEQEV
-290 PPHTE
+290 SQHTE
-295 RFQQKL
+295 RFHQKL
-301 LSDQTVATA
+301 LSDQTAATVE
-310 TKKKEKKQGG
+310 KKKEKKQSG

-329 EENPVSEPPK
+329 EEKPVSEPPK

-344 SQKPAQEK
+344 PQKSVTENP
-352 INTSINAN
+352 N
-360 TNSNSNTNTNTNTNT
+360 TNINSNTSANSNPNTMQ
-375 ILQDQVQI
+375 QDQVQI

-414 ASVAPVKLGGQS
+414 ASVAPVKLGGQNGS
-426 GGMGGTGNS
+426 TGNS
-435 QGLQKEQAGNELH
+435 QGLQRETAGNELH

-455 GRVDFLVNKSYFVI
+455 GRVDFLINKSYFVI

-474 QVDGVINYTPT
+474 QVDGVISYTPT

>member
-45 GMELFLWEHQGLV
+45 GIELFLWEHQRLV

-125 SHIGWENRLK
+125 SHIGWESRLK
-135 ALFNNLLGKNAISG
+135 TLFQDLLGKNSISG

-180 RIYGFAY
+180 RIYGFTY
-187 QKRTRQRR
+187 QKRARQRR
-195 IQSYENPQIRETF
+195 IQPYENPQIREAF
-208 EELWII
+208 EELWSI
-214 TEKTESQKSQQN
+214 TEKTESQKSQKN
-226 VLQSDIKSEIKP
+226 SLQQETNRKADSESDRKPELRPEVREETKSEIKP
-238 ETKPEQIQENI
+238 E
-249 DINTKKEELHIQNR
+249 
-263 AEESEAEILKQEDQ
+263 
-277 EQQLQ
+277 
-282 QQIQEQEV
+282 QIQEQEV
-290 PPHTE
+290 SQHTE
-295 RFQQKL
+295 RFHQKL
-301 LSDQTVATA
+301 LSDQTAATVE
-310 TKKKEKKQGG
+310 KKKEKKQSG

-329 EENPVSEPPK
+329 EEKPVSEPPK

-344 SQKPAQEK
+344 PQKSVTENP
-352 INTSINAN
+352 N
-360 TNSNSNTNTNTNTNT
+360 TNINSNMSANSNPNTMQ
-375 ILQDQVQI
+375 QDQVQI

-414 ASVAPVKLGGQS
+414 ASVAPVKLGGQNGS
-426 GGMGGTGNS
+426 TGNS
-435 QGLQKEQAGNELH
+435 QGLQRETAGNELH

-455 GRVDFLVNKSYFVI
+455 GRVDFLINKSYFVI

-474 QVDGVINYTPT
+474 QVDGVISYTPT

>member
-45 GMELFLWEHQGLV
+45 GIELFLWEHQGLV

-125 SHIGWENRLK
+125 SHIGWESRLK
-135 ALFNNLLGKNAISG
+135 TLFQDLLGENSISG

-180 RIYGFAY
+180 RIYGFTY
-187 QKRTRQRR
+187 QKRARQRR
-195 IQSYENPQIRETF
+195 IQPYENPQIREAF
-208 EELWII
+208 EELWSI
-214 TEKTESQKSQQN
+214 TEKTESQKSLKNSLQQETN
-226 VLQSDIKSEIKP
+226 GKADSESDRKPELRPEVREETKSKIKP
-238 ETKPEQIQENI
+238 EE
-249 DINTKKEELHIQNR
+249 
-263 AEESEAEILKQEDQ
+263 
-277 EQQLQ
+277 
-282 QQIQEQEV
+282 IQEQEV
-290 PPHTE
+290 SQHTE
-295 RFQQKL
+295 RFHQKL
-301 LSDQTVATA
+301 LSDQTAATVE
-310 TKKKEKKQGG
+310 KKKEKKQSG

-329 EENPVSEPPK
+329 EEKPVSEPPK

-344 SQKPAQEK
+344 PQKLVTENPNTN
-352 INTSINAN
+352 INSNTS
-360 TNSNSNTNTNTNTNT
+360 TNSNPNTMQ
-375 ILQDQVQI
+375 QDQVQI

-414 ASVAPVKLGGQS
+414 ASVAPVKLGGQNGS
-426 GGMGGTGNS
+426 TGNS
-435 QGLQKEQAGNELH
+435 QGLQREKMGNELH

-455 GRVDFLVNKSYFVI
+455 GRVDFLINKSYFVI

-474 QVDGVINYTPT
+474 QVDGVISYTPT

-527 PKDNIRLAKERFAI
+527 PNDNIRLAKERFAI

>member
-6 EGYLLYEPD
+6 EGYLLYEPE

-45 GMELFLWEHQGLV
+45 GIELFLWEHQGLV

-125 SHIGWENRLK
+125 SHIGWESRLK
-135 ALFNNLLGKNAISG
+135 TLFQDLLEKNTISG

-180 RIYGFAY
+180 RIYGFTY
-187 QKRTRQRR
+187 QKRARQRR
-195 IQSYENPQIRETF
+195 IQPYENPQIRESF
-208 EELWII
+208 EELWSI
-214 TEKTESQKSQQN
+214 TEKTESQK
-226 VLQSDIKSEIKP
+226 
-238 ETKPEQIQENI
+238 
-249 DINTKKEELHIQNR
+249 
-263 AEESEAEILKQEDQ
+263 
-277 EQQLQ
+277 
-282 QQIQEQEV
+282 
-290 PPHTE
+290 
-295 RFQQKL
+295 L
-301 LSDQTVATA
+301 LSDQTAATVE
-310 TKKKEKKQGG
+310 KKKEKKQSG

-329 EENPVSEPPK
+329 EEKPVSEPPK

-344 SQKPAQEK
+344 PQKSVTENPNTN
-352 INTSINAN
+352 INSNTS
-360 TNSNSNTNTNTNTNT
+360 TNSNPNTMQ
-375 ILQDQVQI
+375 QDQVQI

-414 ASVAPVKLGGQS
+414 ASVAPVKLGGQNGS
-426 GGMGGTGNS
+426 TGNS
-435 QGLQKEQAGNELH
+435 QGLQREKMGNELH

-455 GRVDFLVNKSYFVI
+455 GRVDFLINKSYFVI

-474 QVDGVINYTPT
+474 QVDGVISYTPT

>member
-45 GMELFLWEHQGLV
+45 GIELFLWEHQGLV

-125 SHIGWENRLK
+125 SHIGWESSLK
-135 ALFNNLLGKNAISG
+135 TLFQDLLGKNSISG

-180 RIYGFAY
+180 RIYGFTY
-187 QKRTRQRR
+187 QKRARQRR
-195 IQSYENPQIRETF
+195 IQPYENPQIREAF
-208 EELWII
+208 EELWSI
-214 TEKTESQKSQQN
+214 TEKTESQKLQKNSLQQETN
-226 VLQSDIKSEIKP
+226 RKADSESDRKPELRPEVREETKSEIKP
-238 ETKPEQIQENI
+238 EE
-249 DINTKKEELHIQNR
+249 
-263 AEESEAEILKQEDQ
+263 
-277 EQQLQ
+277 
-282 QQIQEQEV
+282 IQEQEV
-290 PPHTE
+290 SQHTE
-295 RFQQKL
+295 RFHQKL
-301 LSDQTVATA
+301 LSDQTAATVE
-310 TKKKEKKQGG
+310 KKKEKKQSG

-329 EENPVSEPPK
+329 EEKPVSEPPK

-344 SQKPAQEK
+344 PQKSVTENPNTN
-352 INTSINAN
+352 INSNTS
-360 TNSNSNTNTNTNTNT
+360 TNSNPNTMQ
-375 ILQDQVQI
+375 QDQVQI

-414 ASVAPVKLGGQS
+414 ASVAPVKLGGQNGS
-426 GGMGGTGNS
+426 TGNS
-435 QGLQKEQAGNELH
+435 QGLQRETAGNELH

-455 GRVDFLVNKSYFVI
+455 GRVDFLINKSYFVI

-474 QVDGVINYTPT
+474 QVDGVISYTPT

>member
-45 GMELFLWEHQGLV
+45 GIELFLWEHQGLV

-125 SHIGWENRLK
+125 SHIGWESRLK
-135 ALFNNLLGKNAISG
+135 TLFQDLLGKNSISG
-149 TDFAQS
+149 MDFAQS

-169 LGRNLQIIAQK
+169 LGRNLHIIAQK
-180 RIYGFAY
+180 RIYGFTY
-187 QKRTRQRR
+187 QKRARQRR
-195 IQSYENPQIRETF
+195 IQPYENPQIREAF
-208 EELWII
+208 EELWSI
-214 TEKTESQKSQQN
+214 TEKTESQKSQKN
-226 VLQSDIKSEIKP
+226 SLQQETNRKADSESDRKPELRPEVREETKSEIKP
-238 ETKPEQIQENI
+238 E
-249 DINTKKEELHIQNR
+249 
-263 AEESEAEILKQEDQ
+263 
-277 EQQLQ
+277 
-282 QQIQEQEV
+282 QIQEQEV
-290 PPHTE
+290 SQHTE
-295 RFQQKL
+295 RFHQKL
-301 LSDQTVATA
+301 LSDQTAATVE
-310 TKKKEKKQGG
+310 KKKEKKQSG

-329 EENPVSEPPK
+329 EEKPVSEPPK

-344 SQKPAQEK
+344 PQKSVTENP
-352 INTSINAN
+352 N
-360 TNSNSNTNTNTNTNT
+360 TNINSNTSANSNPNTMQ
-375 ILQDQVQI
+375 QDQVQI

-414 ASVAPVKLGGQS
+414 ASVAPVKLGGQNGS
-426 GGMGGTGNS
+426 TGNS
-435 QGLQKEQAGNELH
+435 QGLQREKMGNELH

-455 GRVDFLVNKSYFVI
+455 GRVDFLINKSYFVI

-474 QVDGVINYTPT
+474 QVDGVISYTPT

>member
-45 GMELFLWEHQGLV
+45 GIELFLWEHQGLV

-125 SHIGWENRLK
+125 SHIGWESRLK
-135 ALFNNLLGKNAISG
+135 TLFQDLLGKNSISG

-155 MQILL
+155 MRILL

-180 RIYGFAY
+180 RIYGFTY
-187 QKRTRQRR
+187 QKRARQGR
-195 IQSYENPQIRETF
+195 IQPYENPQIREAF
-208 EELWII
+208 EELWSI
-214 TEKTESQKSQQN
+214 TEKTESQKSQKN
-226 VLQSDIKSEIKP
+226 SLQQETNRKADSESDRKPELRPEVREETKSEIKP
-238 ETKPEQIQENI
+238 E
-249 DINTKKEELHIQNR
+249 
-263 AEESEAEILKQEDQ
+263 
-277 EQQLQ
+277 
-282 QQIQEQEV
+282 QIQEQGV
-290 PPHTE
+290 SQHTE
-295 RFQQKL
+295 RFHQKL
-301 LSDQTVATA
+301 LSNQTAATVE
-310 TKKKEKKQGG
+310 KKKEKKQSG

-329 EENPVSEPPK
+329 EEKPVSEPPK
-339 IQEVQ
+339 IQGVQ
-344 SQKPAQEK
+344 PQKSVTENP
-352 INTSINAN
+352 N
-360 TNSNSNTNTNTNTNT
+360 TNINSNTSANSNPNTMQ
-375 ILQDQVQI
+375 QDQVQI

-414 ASVAPVKLGGQS
+414 ASVAPVKLGGQNGS
-426 GGMGGTGNS
+426 TGNS
-435 QGLQKEQAGNELH
+435 QGLQREKMGNELH

-455 GRVDFLVNKSYFVI
+455 GRVDFLINKSYFVI

-474 QVDGVINYTPT
+474 QVDGVISYTPT

>member
-125 SHIGWENRLK
+125 SHIGWESRLK
-135 ALFNNLLGKNAISG
+135 TLFQDLLGKNSISG

-180 RIYGFAY
+180 RIYGFTY
-187 QKRTRQRR
+187 QKRARQRR
-195 IQSYENPQIRETF
+195 IQPYENPQIRESF
-208 EELWII
+208 EELWSI
-214 TEKTESQKSQQN
+214 TEKTESQKSLKN

-263 AEESEAEILKQEDQ
+263 AGESEAEISKKEDQ
-277 EQQLQ
+277 EQ
-282 QQIQEQEV
+282 EV
-290 PPHTE
+290 SQHTE
-295 RFQQKL
+295 RFHQKL
-301 LSDQTVATA
+301 LFDQTAATVE
-310 TKKKEKKQGG
+310 KKKEKKQSG

-329 EENPVSEPPK
+329 EEKPVSEPPK

-344 SQKPAQEK
+344 PQKSVTENPNTN
-352 INTSINAN
+352 INSNTS
-360 TNSNSNTNTNTNTNT
+360 TNSNPNTMQ
-375 ILQDQVQI
+375 QDQVQI

-414 ASVAPVKLGGQS
+414 ASVAPVKLGGQNGS
-426 GGMGGTGNS
+426 TGNS
-435 QGLQKEQAGNELH
+435 QGLQREKMGNELH

-455 GRVDFLVNKSYFVI
+455 GRIDFLINKSYFVI

-474 QVDGVINYTPT
+474 QVDGVISYTPT

>member
-6 EGYLLYEPD
+6 EGYLLYEPE

-45 GMELFLWEHQGLV
+45 GIELFLWEHQGLV

-99 DPKYIYMD
+99 DSKYIYMD

-125 SHIGWENRLK
+125 SHIGWESRLK
-135 ALFNNLLGKNAISG
+135 TLFQDLLGKNTISG
-149 TDFAQS
+149 MDFAQS

-180 RIYGFAY
+180 RIYGFTY
-187 QKRTRQRR
+187 QKRARQRR
-195 IQSYENPQIRETF
+195 IQPYENPQIREAF
-208 EELWII
+208 EELWSI
-214 TEKTESQKSQQN
+214 TEKTESQKSQKN
-226 VLQSDIKSEIKP
+226 SLQQETNRKADSESDRKPELRPEVREETKSEIKP
-238 ETKPEQIQENI
+238 EK
-249 DINTKKEELHIQNR
+249 
-263 AEESEAEILKQEDQ
+263 
-277 EQQLQ
+277 
-282 QQIQEQEV
+282 IQEQEV
-290 PPHTE
+290 SQHTE

-301 LSDQTVATA
+301 LSDQTAATVE
-310 TKKKEKKQGG
+310 KKKEKKQSG

-329 EENPVSEPPK
+329 EEKPVSEPSK

-344 SQKPAQEK
+344 PQKSVTENP
-352 INTSINAN
+352 NTSV
-360 TNSNSNTNTNTNTNT
+360 NSNTSTNSSPNTMQ
-375 ILQDQVQI
+375 QDQVQI

-414 ASVAPVKLGGQS
+414 ASVAPVKLGGQNGS
-426 GGMGGTGNS
+426 TGNS
-435 QGLQKEQAGNELH
+435 QGLQREKTGNELH

-455 GRVDFLVNKSYFVI
+455 GRVDFLINKSYFVI